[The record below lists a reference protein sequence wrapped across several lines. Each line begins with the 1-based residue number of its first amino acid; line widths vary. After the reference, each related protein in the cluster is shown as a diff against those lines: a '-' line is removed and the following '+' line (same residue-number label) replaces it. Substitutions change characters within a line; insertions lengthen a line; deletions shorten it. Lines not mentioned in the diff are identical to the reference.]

1 MIREQ
6 MAIELWYLGIPP
18 AQRVAVKDKDALWQ
32 SFHPSTQQRY
42 VTDAIKLVSLLCAE
56 VEKMGL
62 SGDEIAEAKQMFGA
76 EVYELAQQ
84 MGIDWGGL
92 YSHTNTKDIA
102 VSLAQL
108 QKILKE
114 LEGAE

>member
-42 VTDAIKLVSLLCAE
+42 VTDAIKLASLLCAE
-56 VEKMGL
+56 IEKMGL
-62 SGDEIAEAKQMFGA
+62 SDVEIAEFAVVCWAALEPHERHSFKQ
-76 EVYELAQQ
+76 VAQ
-84 MGIDWGGL
+84 
-92 YSHTNTKDIA
+92 
-102 VSLAQL
+102 AQL

-114 LEGAE
+114 LGGAE

>member
-56 VEKMGL
+56 IGKM
-62 SGDEIAEAKQMFGA
+62 ENPCNEALDLVRWQGWNLCKEQILNKLRGA
-76 EVYELAQQ
+76 E
-84 MGIDWGGL
+84 
-92 YSHTNTKDIA
+92 
-102 VSLAQL
+102 
-108 QKILKE
+108 
-114 LEGAE
+114 